1 MAISPDLQ
9 ARLDALKAPSDSGPG
24 FGRMFRDFGA
34 GALGQVPSWAVR
46 TARGVSD
53 LATLGHDNPVS
64 GYLTKTLDDYEDW
77 RLGHTPQ
84 STAAT
89 VGGIG
94 SEFLLTGA
102 EYVAGGGAI
111 RHGLRKVAPRLS
123 RRSGSWA
130 GEVAKDA
137 ISVMPLD
144 AMQAA
149 RKETSL
155 ASMGAEVLPE
165 GSMAQRAAEKLSGS
179 FTGRLAAEVGF
190 GAAADAALRAGMS
203 GVRVAARSA
212 DDASPLVRTLSGHEG
227 HRPYYGPEGKLA
239 RDGFGTTRAQDAAS
253 SGFVP
258 GEAVG
263 APRQLHPIRAVRK
276 FATDE
281 SLLRPEALADE
292 SLSRLDGGFND
303 VMDTYMAIGLSKDD
317 AARAASDISMRMGPR
332 REVMA
337 SMGEIPSER
346 TLRAEQGI
354 YDSSPR
360 QTNPYR
366 LGGGRELGPAP
377 KQSYHTTYNRDKILE
392 EGLKTGR
399 EAGTIG
405 LGGTSDMVSVT
416 GDSDVAEGIAASF
429 REVNELLNM
438 PLDRAVTRMM
448 MEARQGTNA
457 SKPYTGGWD
466 RADDIPLQQAH
477 KGKIQKVSPVDE
489 VPAGVEIM
497 STQNF
502 GRDAVYYVDAADD
515 PDAAAEYLLDLYKG
529 FSLTRD
535 WAGGPMDP
543 LYFGS
548 DAIAL
553 RDLDPSQIDVLTVR
567 PRNKDVVGEK
577 VSSMGEWRTWSG
589 RGLDA
594 TSEPEFTD
602 IQRLTG
608 DEPSRLGGLRGEGV
622 PDEFTPHPDL
632 VEMME
637 ARGTP
642 LSTKAS
648 EVPPVEPGSR
658 LNKYQAAGA
667 RAAGAALGG
676 AALLS
681 DDPEAQAYGTLLA
694 GAAVGV
700 PAKAFGKFG
709 AVSRLEG
716 AVAHTGAKRLAGSYT
731 AKLPAVQWAK
741 ILEGSAKSGEMEWT
755 GLRQFLADKGE
766 TSVHMDD
773 INGFLEQNG
782 LELSE
787 TVTKG
792 GRSREDSIDD
802 DMLDYSNEAMDERI
816 AAYEQEPHPTSGLTY
831 PDKELITPG
840 GTDYE
845 EIRISLGAIPERLE
859 GMESHKSRHW
869 SDGDGLAE
877 QDVLVHLRVHSN
889 EIDGV
894 NATVIDEL
902 QSDLHQ
908 DGRRQGY
915 RTTAVD
921 PSIGDEAIEES
932 AELLRKSKYDNPTQ
946 AQRIEHHRAQE
957 SHYALIKRRKVWM
970 RNNRGGVRDSPY
982 KDTSEWSLLG
992 IKRAIDRAVA
1002 AGQSRIAVIGGEAQ
1016 AKRYDKYTAASVDR
1030 IESTRAFDTEW
1041 EVTVYPAD
1049 GGTPTVSTYDQRELV
1064 PTFGESAARRIVK
1077 EAPPRFDEDAQIIA
1091 SKRNNLEGKISDLE
1105 MHNGG
1110 AGNVRNWS
1118 SETVDEWRA
1127 YKQKLDAM
1135 PTAPDPAKGLSIKG
1149 SEIFGDGE
1157 GMKGFYDEILPGVVA
1172 KYGKRFGISTK
1183 PKRFTMEDGTQGWY
1197 FDIDPKLAANVR
1209 SGGTT
1214 LYSSRGVGTGLFGG
1228 LAGSMTDEEGENTG
1242 FLMGAA
1248 IGAGAPSVAKR
1259 FAPAIKKQAA
1269 AARTSISD
1277 RVAARQD
1284 AKNAAAES
1292 PTFGSGDGAILADP
1306 ATPDAVKRMFGR
1318 QHKGG
1323 KATRAFREDERLLS
1337 LLERA
1342 RQKISRNVL
1351 GIEKTDKIAGGGTAA
1366 RDAAAEVRGA
1376 AAEAELHINQRLG
1389 ELVRDNEEHLD
1400 AGAALLRARRLLELE
1415 ETFPDKLTDEQIKD
1429 ARETI
1434 AHFEGNLDVEDSAD
1448 ALQAYYRDL
1457 LDMKYNEG
1465 LLSNAQYRALRDQG
1479 QNYIPFLPAEISQ
1492 LRDNPLGGSIYAP
1505 TNEGLRTMTDKINE
1519 AILVNPYEQAIKDT
1533 YETYHTVARQRLGNV
1548 VAQLTDDS
1556 DAMKKF
1562 VIPVGKKKPT
1572 EPLYGE
1578 TISVIRGGEK
1588 YYYRIEDPDLLDSWT
1603 AFTKET
1609 SDGLVMRIADSS
1621 RRFMQGGVTHNPV
1634 FPLRN
1639 GIRDYFMSA
1648 VQTPLNEGL
1657 QKRVPGLTG
1666 TKQVAI
1672 GAVSGAALK
1681 DEDDSYFEGATK
1693 GVAFV
1698 GAPHMLAHAGRV
1710 AGALNDIVGPH
1721 NIGMVTGGLA
1731 GYMSAEE
1738 DDGFTGTMAKV
1749 ALGAGAGRAL
1759 GTGALMAGMGG
1770 NRQNLN
1776 RFHREGGGQFGLYS
1790 STEKD
1795 AKRMLQDLLDSGV
1808 DRSDIIEPE
1817 GWGDAIGIIMQPI
1830 NAMLASAKRTV
1841 TPSQQGNVISDAFNA
1856 ITRAGAAIETAPRLA
1871 HFKRT
1876 DNIFESRDL
1885 GLDFAVRGSSKTVKA
1900 ITKGTPFLNPMI
1912 LGVDKLARM
1921 VADPA
1926 TAPIAAATIMA
1937 PSLLLWQMNHADPE
1951 TAAAYSARPEWERN
1965 SYWLIPKKI
1974 LSSLGIGS
1982 ETEGFYRGAKPF
1994 ELGYMFASIPERAMD
2009 IMAEYDEIGAQL
2021 TLAESMGEL
2030 GDITLGF
2037 AGSFMS
2043 PSLPLP
2049 IGPIMQANAGDHGY
2063 DIFGR
2068 RPIDPLPWMD
2078 IPQSDQQ
2085 TPYTSSVAM
2094 GMLKLPV
2101 VSHILIGA
2109 GFDSPAKVD
2118 FAIRGYTGTLGTEAV
2133 RVASEA
2139 ARNMGWD
2146 DRPAAPS
2153 RLRYGVRDFQTND
2166 QLVTQHESD
2175 FRETFGETLEQ
2186 WNGLQRRM
2194 REDPA
2199 AAQRMMQD
2207 PELQQA
2213 VAMYQMG
2220 RGFKNRIDQ
2229 LTSARRQIR
2238 FSSQLDEETKKR
2250 MTIELTTAIAGVS
2263 LTYNQARRKI
2273 DRRMEASR

>member
-1 MAISPDLQ
+1 VAINPDLD
-9 ARLDALKAPSDSGPG
+9 ARLTALGAPSRGSGG

-123 RRSGSWA
+123 RRSGSLL

-190 GAAADAALRAGMS
+190 GAAADAALRAAGS

-212 DDASPLVRTLSGHEG
+212 DDASPLVQTLSGHEG

-239 RDGFGTTRAQDAAS
+239 RDGFGTTRAQDLAS

-263 APRQLHPIRAVRK
+263 APRQFHPVRAARK
-276 FATDE
+276 FGVDE
-281 SLLRPEALADE
+281 SLLKPEALADE

-332 REVMA
+332 RETMA

-354 YDSSPR
+354 YDSAPR

-377 KQSYHTTYNRDKILE
+377 EQSYHTTYNRDKVLE

-399 EAGTIG
+399 EARTTG

-416 GDSDVAEGIAASF
+416 RDPDVAEGIAASF

-448 MEARQGTNA
+448 MEARQGAGA
-457 SKPYTGGWD
+457 SKPYMGGWAH
-466 RADDIPLQQAH
+466 ADNIPLQQAH
-477 KGKIQKVSPVDE
+477 RGKIQKVSPVDE

-502 GRDAVYYVDAADD
+502 GRDAVYYVDAVDD

-529 FSLTRD
+529 FSMSRD
-535 WAGGPMDP
+535 LAGGPMDP

-548 DAIAL
+548 DPIAL

-577 VSSMGEWRTWSG
+577 VSSMGEWRTWGG
-589 RGLDA
+589 RGLKVA
-594 TSEPEFTD
+594 SEPEFTD

-608 DEPSRLGGLRGEGV
+608 DEPSQLGGLRGEGV
-622 PDEFTPHPDL
+622 PAEFTPHPDA
-632 VEMME
+632 VERIG
-637 ARGTP
+637 AG
-642 LSTKAS
+642 
-648 EVPPVEPGSR
+648 R

-716 AVAHTGAKRLAGSYT
+716 AVAHAGAKRS
-731 AKLPAVQWAK
+731 AKLPAVQWGK
-741 ILEGSAKSGEMEWT
+741 ILETSTKAGEMEWT
-755 GLRQFLADKGE
+755 GLRQYLADKGE
-766 TSVHMDD
+766 SAVHVDE

-782 LELSE
+782 LRLNE

-792 GRSREDSIDD
+792 VKRPGQPEDPDALWD
-802 DMLDYSNEAMDERI
+802 TSNAAMDERRVPPPSWDDPI
-816 AAYEQEPHPTSGLTY
+816 SGPPDPAYNLRY
-831 PDKELITPG
+831 KDDLITPG

-845 EIRISLGAIPERLE
+845 EIRVTLDERRPQRVV
-859 GMESHKSRHW
+859 GQSSYESPHW
-869 SDGDGLAE
+869 DE
-877 QDVLVHLRVHSN
+877 RDVLVHLRVHSN
-889 EIDGV
+889 EVNGV
-894 NATVIDEL
+894 NATLIDEL
-902 QSDLHQ
+902 QSDWHQ
-908 DGRRQGY
+908 AGRKEGY
-915 RTTAVD
+915 RDSQYESKEAKVAKEQVRVAETEYLALRESGLASAGEIEQAASMYQVAVTH
-921 PSIGDEAIEES
+921 
-932 AELLRKSKYDNPTQ
+932 LN
-946 AQRIEHHRAQE
+946 
-957 SHYALIKRRKVWM
+957 
-970 RNNRGGVRDSPY
+970 GVQKLTGAPDGPY
-982 KDTSEWSLLG
+982 KETAEWSLLG
-992 IKRAIDRAVA
+992 IKRAIDRAVD
-1002 AGQSRIAVIGGEAQ
+1002 AGQSRVAWVGGGSQ
-1016 AKRYDKYTAASVDR
+1016 AKRYDKYTAANVDR
-1030 IESTRAFDTEW
+1030 LEATRAFDMEW

-1049 GGTPTVSTYDQRELV
+1049 GGTPTVSSFDQRELA
-1064 PTFGESAARRIVK
+1064 PTFGESAARRIVN

-1091 SKRNNLEGKISDLE
+1091 SKRNNLEGEISALE

-1110 AGNVRNWS
+1110 TGNVRNWS

-1127 YKQKLDAM
+1127 YKEKLNAM

-1149 SEIFGDGE
+1149 SEILGDGQ
-1157 GMKGFYDEILPGVVA
+1157 GMVGFYDEILPGVVA
-1172 KYGKRFGISTK
+1172 KYGKRFGISTN
-1183 PKRFTMEDGTQGWY
+1183 PKRFTMEDGTRGWY

-1214 LYSSRGVGTGLFGG
+1214 LYSGHAIGSGLVGG

-1259 FAPAIKKQAA
+1259 FAPAIKRGAA
-1269 AARTSISD
+1269 ATRKSMSD
-1277 RVAARQD
+1277 LVETRQQ

-1292 PTFGSGDGAILADP
+1292 PTFGSGDEATLADP
-1306 ATPDAVKRMFGR
+1306 ATPDAVRRMFGR

-1323 KATRAFREDERLLS
+1323 KATRAFREDERLLN

-1415 ETFPDKLTDEQIKD
+1415 ETFPDKLTDAQIED
-1429 ARETI
+1429 AFETI

-1562 VIPVGKKKPT
+1562 VIPLGKKKPT

-1621 RRFMQGGVTHNPV
+1621 RRFMQAGVTHNPV

-1759 GTGALMAGMGG
+1759 GTGALMAGRGG

-1808 DRSDIIEPE
+1808 DRSDIIESK
-1817 GWGDAIGIIMQPI
+1817 GWGDDIGIIMQPI
-1830 NAMLASAKRTV
+1830 NAMIASAKRTV

-1876 DNIFESRDL
+1876 ENIFESRDL
-1885 GLDFAVRGSSKTVKA
+1885 GLDFAVRGSSKTVNA

-1912 LGVDKLARM
+1912 QGVDKLARM

-1982 ETEGFYRGAKPF
+1982 ETEGFYRSPKPF

-2049 IGPIMQANAGDHGY
+2049 IGPIMQANAGEHGY

-2175 FRETFGETLEQ
+2175 FRETFGETQEQ
-2186 WNGLQRRM
+2186 WNGLQRKI
-2194 REDPA
+2194 RENPA
-2199 AAQRMMQD
+2199 AAQAMMQD

-2250 MTIELTTAIAGVS
+2250 MTIELTTAIAGIS

>member
-1 MAISPDLQ
+1 MPPISPELQ
-9 ARLDALKAPSDSGPG
+9 AELDSLGGTREGG

-34 GALGQVPSWAVR
+34 GALGQIPSWAVR

-123 RRSGSWA
+123 RRSGSLL

-155 ASMGAEVLPE
+155 AYMGAEVLPE

-281 SLLRPEALADE
+281 SLLRPEALAEE
-292 SLSRLDGGFND
+292 SLSRRDGGFND
-303 VMDTYMAIGLSKDD
+303 VVDTYMAIGLSKDE
-317 AARAASDISMRMGPR
+317 AARAASDISRRMRPR

-337 SMGEIPSER
+337 AMGEIPSER

-354 YDSSPR
+354 YDSAPR
-360 QTNPYR
+360 QTNPYM

-377 KQSYHTTYNRDKILE
+377 EQSYHTTYNRDKILD

-399 EAGTIG
+399 EAGATG

-416 GDSDVAEGIAASF
+416 GDPDVAEGIAASF

-448 MEARQGTNA
+448 MEARQGTSA

-466 RADDIPLQQAH
+466 HADNIPLQQAH
-477 KGKIQKVSPVDE
+477 RGKIQKVSPVDE
-489 VPAGVEIM
+489 VPEGVEIM

-515 PDAAAEYLLDLYKG
+515 PDAAAEYLLELYKG
-529 FSLTRD
+529 FSMSRD
-535 WAGGPMDP
+535 LAGGPMDP

-553 RDLDPSQIDVLTVR
+553 RDLDPGQIDVLTVR

-608 DEPSRLGGLRGEGV
+608 DEPSRLGGLRGDGV
-622 PDEFTPHPDL
+622 PDEFTPHPDAQVL
-632 VEMME
+632 IS
-637 ARGTP
+637 G
-642 LSTKAS
+642 LK
-648 EVPPVEPGSR
+648 GHQ
-658 LNKYQAAGA
+658 QAIA
-667 RAAGAALGG
+667 RAGGAALGG

-681 DDPEAQAYGTLLA
+681 DDPEAKAYGTLLA

-716 AVAHTGAKRLAGSYT
+716 AVAHTAAKRS
-731 AKLPAVQWAK
+731 AKLPAVQWGK
-741 ILEGSAKSGEMEWT
+741 ILETSTKAGEMEWT
-755 GLRQFLADKGE
+755 GLRQYLADKGE
-766 TSVHMDD
+766 SAVHVDE
-773 INGFLEQNG
+773 INEFLEQNG
-782 LELSE
+782 LRLNE
-787 TVTKG
+787 TVTT
-792 GRSREDSIDD
+792 SRPTP
-802 DMLDYSNEAMDERI
+802 EAT
-816 AAYEQEPHPTSGLTY
+816 AAYEERRRYGRPLSAKHDPP
-831 PDKELITPG
+831 PDTANLKYNDPELLTPG
-840 GTDYE
+840 GRDYE
-845 EIRISLGAIPERLE
+845 EIRITLDERRPQRV
-859 GMESHKSRHW
+859 SDQTPYQSAHW
-869 SDGDGLAE
+869 DE
-877 QDVLVHLRVHSN
+877 KDVLVHLRVHSN
-889 EIDGV
+889 EVNGV
-894 NATVIDEL
+894 NATLIDEL
-902 QSDLHQ
+902 QSDWHQ
-908 DGRRQGY
+908 AGRKDGYSGGQSASEEAKRAKAQVAAAQAEY
-915 RTTAVD
+915 RAVRETGT
-921 PSIGDEAIEES
+921 PDEIE
-932 AELLRKSKYDNPTQ
+932 Q
-946 AQRIEHHRAQE
+946 AASMYQVAVTH
-957 SHYALIKRRKVWM
+957 LD
-970 RNNRGGVRDSPY
+970 GVQKLTGAPDAPY
-982 KDTSEWSLLG
+982 KETAEWALVG
-992 IKRAIDRAVA
+992 IKRSIDRAVD
-1002 AGQSRIAVIGGEAQ
+1002 AGQSRVAWVGGDSQ
-1016 AKRYDKYTAASVDR
+1016 AKRYDKYTASSVDR
-1030 IESTRAFDTEW
+1030 LEATRAFDLEW
-1041 EVTVYPAD
+1041 EVTVYPKD
-1049 GGTPTVSTYDQRELV
+1049 GGTPTVSLFDQRELA
-1064 PTFGESAARRIVK
+1064 PTFGESAARRIVR
-1077 EAPPRFDEDAQIIA
+1077 EAPPRFNEEDQIIA
-1091 SKRNNLEGKISDLE
+1091 SKRANLEGEISDLE
-1105 MHNGG
+1105 MNNGG
-1110 AGNVRNWS
+1110 LANVRKWS
-1118 SETVDEWRA
+1118 SEVLEEWRA
-1127 YKQKLDAM
+1127 YKADLDAM
-1135 PTAPDPAKGLSIKG
+1135 PLTPDSGKGLSIKG

-1157 GMKGFYDEILPGVVA
+1157 GMKGFYDEILPGVVE
-1172 KYGKRFGISTK
+1172 KYGKRFGVSTK
-1183 PKRFTMEDGTQGWY
+1183 PKHFTMEDGTQGWY

-1214 LYSSRGVGTGLFGG
+1214 LYSGHAIGSGLVGG

-1277 RVAARQD
+1277 SVAARQD

-1292 PTFGSGDGAILADP
+1292 PTFGSGDEATLADP

-1415 ETFPDKLTDEQIKD
+1415 ETFPDKLTDEQIED
-1429 ARETI
+1429 AFETI

-1562 VIPVGKKKPT
+1562 VIPLGKEKPT

-1876 DNIFESRDL
+1876 ENIFESRDL

-1982 ETEGFYRGAKPF
+1982 ETEGFYRSPKPF